1 MTSTNETIQAVQ
13 FVNLRTATNTLISDI
28 WKKFIKMVETHLLE
42 GKVLVNPNV
51 QPDPND
57 PNFYCSSCGRNYK
70 TRANYRKHIRL
81 YHPSI
86 KLEKIRKPSNVTT
99 LMAEIDVGDDG
110 NKRCAICEWEYD
122 NRQNY
127 KKHINTVH
135 KNGGREPVK
144 LKTNAPMA
152 EMDAGNHNNTR
163 CTICE
168 RGYSDRSGY
177 RVHMSRYHRDGRR
190 EPVVSTKG
198 KKANM
203 DKSVIPI

>member
-1 MTSTNETIQAVQ
+1 MELTPFQKTSTSDPIRLLMTSTNETIQAVQ

-127 KKHINTVH
+127 KKHINTVQEWW
-135 KNGGREPVK
+135 KRTSQIKDKCSNGGNGCWE
-144 LKTNAPMA
+144 
-152 EMDAGNHNNTR
+152 
-163 CTICE
+163 
-168 RGYSDRSGY
+168 S
-177 RVHMSRYHRDGRR
+177 
-190 EPVVSTKG
+190 
-198 KKANM
+198 
-203 DKSVIPI
+203 